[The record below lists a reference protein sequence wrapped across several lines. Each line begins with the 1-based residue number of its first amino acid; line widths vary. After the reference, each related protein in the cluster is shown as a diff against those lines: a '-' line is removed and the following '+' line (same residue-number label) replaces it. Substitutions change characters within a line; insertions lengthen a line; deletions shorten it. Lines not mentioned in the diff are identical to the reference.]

1 MPPLDQVA
9 AGKEPTRAGTQD
21 AAVDLRAPIA
31 IIGMACIFPQAPD
44 LHAFWNNILEGV
56 DAIGEPVADWGAQ
69 RYLDAGRI
77 KTPFGGYLKDLYRFD
92 PREFGIMPNSVAGGE
107 TDQYLALR
115 VARDALADAGYL
127 DPGADHSETGIV
139 LGHSAYLH
147 AGQVTVIQN
156 NIVIDQTMDLVR
168 AAMPH
173 MGEDALRELRAM
185 LLKKLPPTNADNAPG
200 LVPNMMTGRIANR
213 LNLRGPNYV
222 LDAACA
228 SSLLAVAAAADEL
241 RTGRS
246 RMMLAGGVN
255 ATLPADV
262 NASFTQLGALSAR
275 GKVRPFEAGSDGTL
289 LGEGLGVVVLKRLD
303 DAIAD
308 GDRVY
313 AVLRGVG
320 HSSDGK
326 GTGLLAPSHDGETLA
341 IRRAY
346 AGTGVDPASVDLVE
360 AHGTGIP
367 LGDKTEIASLGS
379 VFGERKAPVGTKAL
393 GSVKSMISHCIPA
406 AGIASLI
413 KMSLSL
419 HHRTLPP
426 TLCEQVNPELGI
438 DKTPFYIN
446 TAVAPWMVP
455 TGQPRRAA
463 VNSFGFGGI
472 NAHAILEQAP
482 ETATVPGRMTDWP
495 VELCVLSADSADALV
510 AKLDALAAGLE
521 RNSSWRLPEVAA
533 ALAKQDA
540 SAQHRVAILAR
551 DMATLASGIAQA
563 QKKVREG
570 KASTGAGGRS
580 RVFYGDRRVEGK
592 LAFLFPGEGSQYP
605 HMFAELALR
614 FEPVQRWLD
623 FWRGLYGLPA
633 GESRTDIVFPSSEV
647 DAARR
652 AQLEQRLHGMDVGS
666 EAVFIG
672 GMAMHEL
679 LKSLGIEPDVM
690 LGHSSGES
698 AALAAS
704 GANAASTPQELSDCI
719 SKHYA
724 VYDAL
729 LQSGKIPVGALL
741 AVGAL
746 PSQDVDRYLAQQ
758 GRDVQVAMDNCSN
771 QIVLYGSVA
780 DIAHVQE
787 GLTALGAICMP
798 LPFDR
803 GYHTPAFAEVSEAFE
818 KYYEGIGLERPNV
831 PLYSCASVD
840 LFPDDPAQVRALAAG
855 QWSQTVRFRE
865 TIRRMHDDGVR
876 VFVEVGPSGN
886 LTAFVN
892 DILADRDCVALAS
905 NVRRKNGVEQ
915 LLSTLAQLYA
925 VGREV
930 DIGKLFSPREIAA
943 IDLAGTAVVRQPP
956 VLDNT
961 MPMVRFSD
969 ADRERVRQLAQ
980 PPAQTMPQ
988 PQAVVQAVPQAL
1000 ATEAATA
1007 GTAIA
1012 APVPGS
1018 DGRVQVMSEYFEV
1031 MRDFLDRQSELM
1043 HALPA
1048 AEAVAAGE
1056 DFAPAHSAS
1065 THAVDSATPLLDGIV
1080 EHDDA
1085 HLVAV
1090 SRVALDNDQFVRD
1103 HVLSGPVSGD
1113 HPNLLGLAC
1122 VPFMASL
1129 ELMAEACA
1137 ALAGRT
1143 DLGVIENV
1151 KAFDWIALD
1160 DGALDI
1166 EVRARVIDRERRHY
1180 AAEVYTPRGIAVSGE
1195 FRFDRDWRLGDVAP
1209 LVEPRP
1215 WDIHVSSLYTT
1226 DRHAMFHGPVFQSV
1240 REILAWNDS
1249 GIDVRLSEVS
1259 LADFFA
1265 PGHAPQL
1272 ILNPVLLDAL
1282 SQVAPCWLVQYVG
1295 PEFHSFPSYI
1305 ERIELY
1311 EPCPADRAGIVVR
1324 GRQRPAD
1331 GTSTDI
1337 NAPRNWDFDCI
1348 DGEGRVLLRCH
1359 AMGNLFFRVPATYH
1373 MARVNPLQ
1381 GFLGAPVE
1389 PLAADGV
1396 SLWQVPM
1403 IAPELATQ
1411 SGGICMRVLAH
1422 LLLSAEERG
1431 EWRLLQGSVRR
1442 HREWLSGRAALKEAV
1457 RYWIHLQTGQL
1468 VHAADV
1474 VVWHDELGA
1483 PHVDGWWNG
1492 TLVDAPCVSLTH
1504 NGETCL
1510 AAVSA
1515 PGLPV
1520 GVDLEVLGRA
1530 QPELVAQ
1537 SLAAHERPLVEGLS
1551 GAALDER
1558 VLRLWCAKEAAAKC
1572 LGTGLQG
1579 EPAEFGVHGADAA
1592 CENMRVE
1599 HPLGTLAAR
1608 VVRRGDAIIAV
1619 ATPASPEP
1627 GVRYA

>member
-1 MPPLDQVA
+1 MPPLDSIADEGRGHAAGQGVA
-9 AGKEPTRAGTQD
+9 AD
-21 AAVDLRAPIA
+21 MRAPIA

-44 LHAFWNNILEGV
+44 LHAFWNNILECV

-127 DPGADHSETGIV
+127 GADADHSETGIV

-168 AAMPH
+168 AAIPH
-173 MGEDALRELRAM
+173 MGEEALQELRAM

-326 GTGLLAPSHDGETLA
+326 GVGLLAPSHDGETLA

-346 AGTGVDPASVDLVE
+346 AGSGIDPETVDLVE

-379 VFGERKAPVGTKAL
+379 VFGERTAPVGTKAL

-413 KMSLSL
+413 KMSLAL

-438 DKTPFYIN
+438 DKTPFYVN
-446 TAVAPWMVP
+446 TRVSPWMVP
-455 TGQPRRAA
+455 VGKPRRAA

-482 ETATVPGRMTDWP
+482 DTAVVPGRMTDWP
-495 VELCVLSADSADALV
+495 AELCVLSADGAEALV
-510 AKLDALAAGLE
+510 AKLEELSAGLE
-521 RNSSWRLPEVAA
+521 RNPGWTLAEVAA
-533 ALAKQDA
+533 ALAAADRDGE
-540 SAQHRVAILAR
+540 HRIAIIAK
-551 DMATLASGIAQA
+551 DKAKLASSIAQA
-563 QKKVREG
+563 VSKVRSG
-570 KASTGAGGRS
+570 KVGAGPGGRGH
-580 RVFYGDRRVEGK
+580 VFYGNRRVEGK

-633 GESRTDIVFPSSEV
+633 GEARTDIVFPSSEI
-647 DAARR
+647 DEARR
-652 AQLEQRLHGMDVGS
+652 AQLEERLHGMDVGS
-666 EAVFIG
+666 EAVFVG
-672 GMAMHEL
+672 GMAMHGL
-679 LKSLGIEPDVM
+679 LKSLGVEPDVM

-704 GANAASTPQELSDCI
+704 GANAATTPQELSDCI

-729 LQSGKIPVGALL
+729 MQSGKIPVGALL

-746 PSQDVDRYLAQQ
+746 PSADVDRYLAQQ

-780 DIAHVQE
+780 DIAHVQA

-803 GYHTPAFAEVSEAFE
+803 GYHTPAFAEVSAAFE
-818 KYYEGIGLERPNV
+818 EYYEGIGLERPNV

-840 LFPDDPAQVRALAAG
+840 LFPDDPVQVRALAAG

-892 DILADRDCVALAS
+892 DILADRDHVALAS
-905 NVRRKNGVEQ
+905 NVRRKNDVEQ

-925 VGREV
+925 AGREV
-930 DIGKLFSPREIAA
+930 DIAKLFSPRELAS
-943 IDLAGTAVVRQPP
+943 IDLAATTSVRQPP

-961 MPMVRFSD
+961 MPMVRFSE

-980 PPAQTMPQ
+980 PPAQAQPVPAPQ
-988 PQAVVQAVPQAL
+988 VVAPAPPPAL
-1000 ATEAATA
+1000 AAEVATAETVVAATA
-1007 GTAIA
+1007 
-1012 APVPGS
+1012 PGE
-1018 DGRVQVMSEYFEV
+1018 DMRVRVMGEYFEV

-1043 HALPA
+1043 HALPVA
-1048 AEAVAAGE
+1048 GGFAVDGS
-1056 DFAPAHSAS
+1056 APRPAS
-1065 THAVDSATPLLDGIV
+1065 THVRDGATPLLDRID
-1080 EHDDA
+1080 ELDDA
-1085 HLVAV
+1085 HIVAHCQ
-1090 SRVALDNDQFVRD
+1090 VALDNDQFVRD
-1103 HVLSGPVSGD
+1103 HVLSGPVSD
-1113 HPNLLGLAC
+1113 HDPNLFGLAC

-1160 DGALDI
+1160 DGVLDI
-1166 EVRARVIDRERRHY
+1166 EVRARVIDRDRQHY
-1180 AAEVYTPRGIAVSGE
+1180 AAEVFTPRGIAVSGE

-1209 LVEPRP
+1209 LPAPRP
-1215 WDIHVSSLYTT
+1215 WDIHVPSLYTT

-1240 REILAWNDS
+1240 REILAWDDT

-1265 PGHAPQL
+1265 PGHAPHL
-1272 ILNPVLLDAL
+1272 VLNPVLLDAL

-1305 ERIELY
+1305 DRIELY
-1311 EPCPADRAGIVVR
+1311 EPCPADREGIVVR

-1331 GTSTDI
+1331 GVSTDI

-1359 AMGNLFFRVPATYH
+1359 DMGNLFFRVPPTYH

-1381 GFLGAPVE
+1381 GFLGAPAE
-1389 PLAADGV
+1389 PVAMDGV
-1396 SLWQVPM
+1396 SLWQMPL

-1422 LLLSAEERG
+1422 VLLSEEERG
-1431 EWRLLQGSVRR
+1431 EWRMLQGSLRH

-1457 RYWIHLQTGQL
+1457 RHWIHQQTGRL

-1474 VVWHDELGA
+1474 VVLHDELGA

-1492 TLVDAPCVSLTH
+1492 ALVDAPRVSLSH
-1504 NGETCL
+1504 SGESCL
-1510 AAVSA
+1510 VAVAA
-1515 PGLPV
+1515 PGLAV
-1520 GVDLEVLGRA
+1520 GVDLEAMGRV

-1537 SLAAHERPLVEGLS
+1537 SLAAHERPLVDGLS

-1558 VLRLWCAKEAAAKC
+1558 VLRLWCAKEAASKC
-1572 LGTGLQG
+1572 LGIGLQG
-1579 EPAEFGVHGADAA
+1579 EPAEFGIRYADGP
-1592 CENMRVE
+1592 CENLLVE
-1599 HPLGTLAAR
+1599 HPLGTVEAR
-1608 VVRRGDAIIAV
+1608 VVRRHDAVIAV
-1619 ATPASPEP
+1619 ATPASLQTE
-1627 GVRYA
+1627 VHYA

>member
-1 MPPLDQVA
+1 MSRLEQVG
-9 AGKEPTRAGTQD
+9 AGDSAVREGGR
-21 AAVDLRAPIA
+21 AAVDARAPIA

-56 DAIGEPVADWGAQ
+56 DAIGEPVEDWGAQ
-69 RYLDAGRI
+69 RYLEAGRI
-77 KTPFGGYLKDLYRFD
+77 KTPYGGYLKDLYRFD

-127 DPGADHSETGIV
+127 DPDADHAETGIV

-173 MGEDALRELRAM
+173 MGEEALRELRAM

-326 GTGLLAPSHDGETLA
+326 GAGLLAPSHDGETLA

-346 AGTGVDPASVDLVE
+346 ERTGVDPASIDLVE

-379 VFGERKAPVGTKAL
+379 VFGERSAPVGTKAL

-438 DKTPFYIN
+438 ERTPFYIN
-446 TAVAPWMVP
+446 TRVSPWMVP
-455 TGQPRRAA
+455 PGQPRRAA

-482 ETATVPGRMTDWP
+482 GAAKAPGRMTDWP
-495 VELCVLSADSADALV
+495 VELCVLSADSAEAL
-510 AKLDALAAGLE
+510 AAELDALAAGLA
-521 RNSSWRLPEVAA
+521 RNPSWCLPEVAA
-533 ALAKQDA
+533 ALAKRDTA
-540 SAQHRVAILAR
+540 AEHRVAILAK
-551 DMATLASGIAQA
+551 DLAALASGIEQA

-570 KASTGAGGRS
+570 KAALSAGGRG
-580 RVFYGDRRVEGK
+580 RVFYGNRRIGGK

-633 GESRTDIVFPSSEV
+633 GQARTDIVFPSSEV
-647 DAARR
+647 DEARC
-652 AQLEQRLHGMDVGS
+652 AELEQRLHAMDVGS
-666 EAVFIG
+666 EAVFVG
-672 GMAMHEL
+672 GMAMHAL
-679 LKSLGIEPDVM
+679 LTSLGVRPEVM

-698 AALAAS
+698 AALAAC
-704 GANAASTPQELSDCI
+704 GANAAATPQELADCI
-719 SKHYA
+719 SRHYA
-724 VYDAL
+724 VYDEL
-729 LQSGKIPVGALL
+729 LKSDKIPVGALL

-746 PSQDVDRYLAQQ
+746 PAETVDAYLARE

-771 QIVLYGSVA
+771 QKVLYGSVE
-780 DIAHVQE
+780 DIARVQD
-787 GLTALGAICMP
+787 GLAALGAICMP

-803 GYHTPAFAEVSEAFE
+803 GYHTPAFADVSAAFR
-818 KYYEGIGLERPNV
+818 KYYEDIGLERPTV

-840 LFPDDPAQVRALAAG
+840 LFPDDPEQVRALAAG

-865 TIRRMHDDGVR
+865 TIRKMHDDGVR

-892 DILADRDCVALAS
+892 DILADREYLALAS

-915 LLSTLAQLYA
+915 LLSTLALLYA
-925 VGREV
+925 AGREV
-930 DIGKLFSPREIAA
+930 DVGQLFAPRELAQ
-943 IDLAGTAVVRQPP
+943 IDLDATVSVRQPP

-961 MPMVRFSD
+961 MPMVRLSD
-969 ADRERVRQLAQ
+969 ADRDKVRRLAQ
-980 PPAQTMPQ
+980 PPVQAQAAPQ
-988 PQAVVQAVPQAL
+988 PVAPAAAAHAPVA
-1000 ATEAATA
+1000 EAATTEA
-1007 GTAIA
+1007 VA
-1012 APVPGS
+1012 APAPGP

-1048 AEAVAAGE
+1048 DGFAAGE
-1056 DFAPAHSAS
+1056 AMPQAAS
-1065 THAVDSATPLLDGIV
+1065 THASDSATPLLDRIL

-1085 HLVAV
+1085 HLVAQCT
-1090 SRVALDNDQFVRD
+1090 VALDNDQFVRD
-1103 HVLSGPVSGD
+1103 HVLSGPVSEQDPG
-1113 HPNLLGLAC
+1113 LLGLAC

-1166 EVRARVIDRERRHY
+1166 EVRARVIDRGRQHY
-1180 AAEVYTPRGIAVSGE
+1180 AAEVITPRGIAVSGE
-1195 FRFDRDWRLGDVAP
+1195 FRFDRDWRLGNVAP
-1209 LVEPRP
+1209 LAAPRP
-1215 WDIHVSSLYTT
+1215 WDIHVPSLYTT

-1240 REILAWNDS
+1240 REILAWDDT
-1249 GIDVRLSEVS
+1249 GIDVRLGEAS

-1265 PGHAPQL
+1265 PGHTPRL
-1272 ILNPVLLDAL
+1272 VLNPVLLDAL

-1305 ERIELY
+1305 DRIELY
-1311 EPCPADRAGIVVR
+1311 EPCPADRAGIHVR

-1331 GTSTDI
+1331 GVSTDI
-1337 NAPRNWDFDCI
+1337 NAPRNWDFDCV

-1359 AMGNLFFRVPATYH
+1359 DMGNLFFRVPPTYH

-1381 GFLGAPVE
+1381 GFLGAPAE
-1389 PLAADGV
+1389 PVAMDGV
-1396 SLWQVPM
+1396 SLWQMPL

-1422 LLLSAEERG
+1422 VLLSGHERD
-1431 EWRLLQGSVRR
+1431 EWRMLQGSLRH

-1457 RYWIHLQTGQL
+1457 RHWIHQQTGQL
-1468 VHAADV
+1468 VYAADV
-1474 VVWHDELGA
+1474 WVLHDEYGA

-1492 TLVDAPCVSLTH
+1492 TLVDAPRVSLSH
-1504 NGETCL
+1504 SGESCL
-1510 AAVSA
+1510 VAVAA
-1515 PGLPV
+1515 PDLPV
-1520 GVDLEVLGRA
+1520 GVDLEAMGRV

-1537 SLAAHERPLVEGLS
+1537 SLAAHERPLVDGLS

-1572 LGTGLQG
+1572 LGIGLQG
-1579 EPAEFGVHGADAA
+1579 EPAEFGIVEADAA
-1592 CENMRVE
+1592 CENLLVE
-1599 HPLGTLAAR
+1599 HPLGSVEAR
-1608 VVRRGDAIIAV
+1608 VVRRNDAVIAV
-1619 ATPASPEP
+1619 ATPAAPEP
-1627 GVRYA
+1627 EVHYA

>member
-1 MPPLDQVA
+1 MSRLERVA
-9 AGKEPTRAGTQD
+9 EGERTAID
-21 AAVDLRAPIA
+21 ARAPIA

-56 DAIGEPVADWGAQ
+56 DAIGEPLEDWGAQ

-77 KTPFGGYLKDLYRFD
+77 KTPYGGYLKDLYRFD

-127 DPGADHSETGIV
+127 HADADHGETGIV

-156 NIVIDQTMDLVR
+156 NIVMDQTMDLVR

-346 AGTGVDPASVDLVE
+346 AGTGVEPASVDLVE

-367 LGDKTEIASLGS
+367 LGDQTEIASLGS
-379 VFGERKAPVGTKAL
+379 VFGERTAPVGTKAL

-426 TLCEQVNPELGI
+426 TLCDEVNPELGI

-446 TAVAPWMVP
+446 TRVSPWMVP
-455 TGQPRRAA
+455 PGQPRRAA

-482 ETATVPGRMTDWP
+482 DAATVPGRMTDWP
-495 VELCVLSADSADALV
+495 VELCVLSADSADALA
-510 AKLDALAAGLE
+510 AKLESLAAGLA
-521 RNSSWRLPEVAA
+521 RNPSWRLPEVAA
-533 ALAKQDA
+533 ALAKRD
-540 SAQHRVAILAR
+540 SAGEHRVAILAR
-551 DMATLASGIAQA
+551 DIPALESGIEQA
-563 QKKVREG
+563 RKKVREG
-570 KASTGAGGRS
+570 KAAINPGGRG
-580 RVFYGDRRVEGK
+580 RVFYGNRRIGGK
-592 LAFLFPGEGSQYP
+592 LAFVFPGEGSQYP

-614 FEPVQRWLD
+614 FEPVQHWLD

-633 GESRTDIVFPSSEV
+633 GEARTDIVFPSSEV
-647 DAARR
+647 GEARR
-652 AQLEQRLHGMDVGS
+652 AELEERLHGMDVGS
-666 EAVFIG
+666 EAVFVG

-679 LKSLGIEPDVM
+679 LTSLGVRPDVM

-729 LQSGKIPVGALL
+729 MRSGKIPVGALL

-746 PSQDVDRYLAQQ
+746 PSAEVDRYLAQL

-771 QIVLYGSVA
+771 QIVLYGSVE
-780 DIAHVQE
+780 DIARVQE
-787 GLTALGAICMP
+787 GLAALGAICMP

-803 GYHTPAFAEVSEAFE
+803 GYHTPAFADVSAAFE

-840 LFPDDPAQVRALAAG
+840 LFPDDPRQVRALAAG

-892 DILADRDCVALAS
+892 DILADREYVALAS
-905 NVRRKNGVEQ
+905 NVRRKNDIEQ
-915 LLSTLAQLYA
+915 LLSTLAQLYVA
-925 VGREV
+925 GREV
-930 DIGKLFSPREIAA
+930 DIGKLFSPRELAA
-943 IDLAGTAVVRQPP
+943 IDLDGTASVRQPP

-961 MPMVRFSD
+961 MPMVRLSE
-969 ADRERVRQLAQ
+969 ADREKVRQLAQ
-980 PPAQTMPQ
+980 APVQPV
-988 PQAVVQAVPQAL
+988 PQAVAPAVAQA
-1000 ATEAATA
+1000 AAGESA
-1007 GTAIA
+1007 PPESFA
-1012 APVPGS
+1012 AVEEPGV

-1048 AEAVAAGE
+1048 AAG
-1056 DFAPAHSAS
+1056 FATDGTAMHPAS
-1065 THAVDSATPLLDGIV
+1065 THAVDDATPLLDRIV

-1085 HLVAV
+1085 HLVA
-1090 SRVALDNDQFVRD
+1090 RCTVALDNDQFVRD
-1103 HVLSGPVSGD
+1103 HVLSGPVSTQD
-1113 HPNLLGLAC
+1113 PDLLGLAC

-1160 DGALDI
+1160 EGVLDI
-1166 EVRARVIDRERRHY
+1166 EVRARVIDRERQHY
-1180 AAEVYTPRGIAVSGE
+1180 AAEVTTPRGIAVSGE
-1195 FRFDRDWRLGDVAP
+1195 FRFDRDWRLGPVAP

-1215 WDIHVSSLYTT
+1215 WDIHVPSLYTT

-1240 REILAWNDS
+1240 REIVAWDDT
-1249 GIDVRLSEVS
+1249 GIDVRLGPVS

-1265 PGHAPQL
+1265 PGHTPRL

-1305 ERIELY
+1305 DRIELY
-1311 EPCPADRAGIVVR
+1311 EPCPADREGIVVH

-1331 GTSTDI
+1331 GVSTDI

-1359 AMGNLFFRVPATYH
+1359 DMGNLFFRVPPTYH

-1381 GFLGAPVE
+1381 GFLGAPADPV
-1389 PLAADGV
+1389 AADGV

-1422 LLLSAEERG
+1422 VLLSEDERD
-1431 EWRLLQGSVRR
+1431 EWRTLQGSPRR

-1457 RYWIHLQTGQL
+1457 RYWIHQRTGQL
-1468 VHAADV
+1468 VHAADI

-1483 PHVDGWWNG
+1483 PHVDGGWNG
-1492 TLVDAPCVSLTH
+1492 TLVDAPRVSLTH
-1504 NGETCL
+1504 SGETCL
-1510 AAVSA
+1510 AAVAA
-1515 PGLPV
+1515 PDLPV
-1520 GVDLEVLGRA
+1520 GVDLESLGRA
-1530 QPELVAQ
+1530 QPGLVAQ
-1537 SLAAHERPLVEGLS
+1537 SLAAHERSLVDGLS
-1551 GAALDER
+1551 GTALDER
-1558 VLRLWCAKEAAAKC
+1558 VLRLWCAKEAASKC
-1572 LGTGLQG
+1572 LGIGLQG
-1579 EPAEFGVHGADAA
+1579 EPAQFGVLEADAA
-1592 CENMRVE
+1592 CGALLVGHPMGNVE
-1599 HPLGTLAAR
+1599 VR
-1608 VVRRGDAIIAV
+1608 VVRRQDAVIAV
-1619 ATPASPEP
+1619 ATPAFAQAQA
-1627 GVRYA
+1627 YA